1 MKDIDEEPLLSRVY
15 MVGDDPPVL
24 VDELDHA
31 VHHGDLVVQG
41 DGGDERLRTSYWLYL
56 DSCR

>member
-1 MKDIDEEPLLSRVY
+1 MR
-15 MVGDDPPVL
+15 GDPPVL
-24 VDELDHA
+24 VDELDSV

-41 DGGDERLRTSYWLYL
+41 DDSDERLRSSDWLYL